1 MIGKESVHPLL
12 DLKRAAESLSPRN
25 IGLIYVWILE
35 IVIFWI
41 WIPNLFPT
49 VNTVRAILNGYT
61 LAGLAALAVLLPLVS
76 GAIDAS
82 VGGNISLT
90 SVFCAWLLGHA
101 HLSIFVVA
109 LLTLLVGAAIGLA
122 NVFVVVVLEIPSI
135 IGTLAIWL
143 ICDALSI
150 AVSGNVVLS
159 SSALSGTFGTVF
171 SLASWNHFTVPILYL
186 VILTT
191 IIGVALTQTPGGRY
205 TYAVGLNPDVSRNAG
220 IRVKRVQTR
229 ALVIGGIL
237 GAFAGLSLTAHIA
250 SATPG
255 GGDAY
260 LLPAFAAVFLG
271 ATQFRA
277 KRFSAWG
284 TLLAVFML
292 ATGQYGLVQTGAP
305 QWTPNIFQGV
315 ALIAAMG
322 FSTVRGGAGLT
333 KGRWRKYFRPGRP
346 VAGRPDDSGV
356 ADTTA
361 LA

>member
-1 MIGKESVHPLL
+1 V
-12 DLKRAAESLSPRN
+12 DLKRVGENLSFRN
-25 IGLIYVWILE
+25 IGVVYIWILE

-41 WIPNLFPT
+41 WTPDLFPT
-49 VNTVRAILNGYT
+49 ENTVRAVLNGYT
-61 LAGLAALAVLLPLVS
+61 LPALAALAVLIPMVS

-90 SVFCAWLLGHA
+90 SVVCAWFLGSTGLA
-101 HLSIFVVA
+101 VWEVV

-150 AVSGNVVLS
+150 AVSGNQVLGS
-159 SSALSGTFGTVF
+159 TALGGPFGTAF
-171 SLASWNHFTVPILYL
+171 ALASWDNFTIPILYM
-186 VILTT
+186 VALTI
-191 IIGVALTQTPGGRY
+191 IIGVVLTQTPGGRY

-220 IRVKRVQTR
+220 IRVKRVQSR

-237 GAFAGLSLTAHIA
+237 GAFAGITLAAHTA
-250 SATPG
+250 SASPQD
-255 GGDAY
+255 GDAY

-277 KRFSAWG
+277 KRFNAWG
-284 TLLAVFML
+284 TILAVFML
-292 ATGQYGLVQTGAP
+292 ATGQYGLILAGAP
-305 QWTPNIFQGV
+305 EWTPNVFQGL
-315 ALIAAMG
+315 ALIFAMG
-322 FSTVRGGAGLT
+322 ISSVRGNAGLGR
-333 KGRWRKYFRPGRP
+333 GRWRRFFRSPRHG
-346 VAGRPDDSGV
+346 AGGTPDAGV
-356 ADTTA
+356 PEAAA